1 MILPLPTERPVVLV
15 TLGALWPGHESAGPN
30 LSQMALCKALSDE
43 FDFRILA
50 RDRPFGA
57 NTPIV
62 DNQQWHDLGWAKVH
76 YLTPRRFG
84 SLGLFALLRN
94 TPHDLLIINSFLD
107 RDFSTPALLW
117 NRFLLSRRAPVLLS
131 PRGEFSSGALALKAA
146 GKRLYRLTSSMLG
159 LMNGIVLHAT
169 SADETDDL
177 KRAFPHH
184 AIHQIT
190 NFRPLFDVPDHT
202 PRSTGEPLRVAF
214 VGRIS
219 RVKGL
224 DFALE
229 ILADVKA
236 AVRYDIFGPI
246 SDPIYW
252 AECEALITAL
262 PAHIQVR
269 HCGEIS
275 NEAVA
280 TELGARDLLLLP
292 SKSENF
298 GHAIFESL
306 AAGTPVLIGDKTPW
320 RNLESSKAGFDL
332 PLDQPAGFARA
343 IDQLAAQSRPEQWRK
358 GARQVAETHVR
369 ESEAPAKMRTLLRSM
384 ISEFA

>member
-1 MILPLPTERPVVLV
+1 MLPHPTERPVILV

-43 FDFRILA
+43 FEFRILA

-57 NTPIV
+57 TVPVV
-62 DNQQWHDLGWAKVH
+62 DNQRWHDLGWAKVH

-84 SLGLFALLRN
+84 SRGLFALLQS

-117 NRFLLSRRAPVLLS
+117 NRFKRARRAPVLLS
-131 PRGEFSSGALALKAA
+131 PRGEFSSGALALKVT
-146 GKRLYRLTSSMLG
+146 GKRLYRLASSALG
-159 LMNGIVLHAT
+159 LMKGITLHAT
-169 SADETDDL
+169 SPDEMDDL
-177 KRAFPHH
+177 RRAFPHH
-184 AIHQIT
+184 TVHEIT
-190 NFRPLFDVPDHT
+190 NFRPLFDLSAHT
-202 PRSTGEPLRVAF
+202 PRAAGDPLRLAF

-229 ILADVKA
+229 VLAHVKA
-236 AVRYDIFGPI
+236 PVHYDIFGPV
-246 SDPIYW
+246 SDPAYW
-252 AECEALITAL
+252 AECKALIAAL
-262 PAHIQVR
+262 PTHIHVR

-275 NEAVA
+275 NDAVA
-280 TELGARDLLLLP
+280 EELGARDLLLLP

-320 RNLESSKAGFDL
+320 RDLEESKAGFDL
-332 PLDQPAGFARA
+332 PLEEPAKFAQA
-343 IDQLAAQSRPEQWRK
+343 IDRMADEPSPALWRS
-358 GARQVAETHVR
+358 GARQVAEKHVR
-369 ESEAPAKMRTLLRSM
+369 ESEAPAKMRALLRSM
-384 ISEFA
+384 IKERA